1 MNTVSKRIEWI
12 DIYKALA
19 IVCMVVGHAT
29 GRFNGYIYQFH
40 MAAFFFVSGCT
51 ARLERKS
58 LVEVTVGRFFTL
70 LLPLVVFIAGGTVL
84 LKLLSFTPYQLF
96 NIPFLGIRNTFRIW
110 LKSGDLYIQFLG
122 ATWFL
127 VVLFEVFVFSKILY
141 ALTKNFHPVVRAFF
155 SFAFYIIGYVLVL
168 NNRRGGY
175 YSFALICLLSRSFI
189 LSLGASHKESLRK

>member
-1 MNTVSKRIEWI
+1 
-12 DIYKALA
+12 
-19 IVCMVVGHAT
+19 MVVGHAT
-29 GRFNGYIYQFH
+29 VRFNGYIYQFH

-58 LVEVTVGRFFTL
+58 FVEVTVGRFFTL
-70 LLPLVVFIAGGTVL
+70 LLPLVVFIAGGMVL

-96 NIPFLGIRNTFRIW
+96 NMPFLGIRNTFRIW

-141 ALTKNFHPVVRAFF
+141 ALTKNFHPAIRAFF

-168 NNRRGGY
+168 NNRREGG
-175 YSFALICLLSRSFI
+175 IILLP
-189 LSLGASHKESLRK
+189 